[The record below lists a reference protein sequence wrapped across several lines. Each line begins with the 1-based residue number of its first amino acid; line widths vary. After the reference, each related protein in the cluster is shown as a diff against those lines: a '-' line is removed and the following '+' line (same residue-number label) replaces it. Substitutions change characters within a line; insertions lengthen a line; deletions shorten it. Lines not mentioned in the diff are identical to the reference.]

1 MKKQK
6 IQLLVLLAVCVLCVG
21 GYFLIHSHDFETKE
35 ELPEVSVTDFNKD
48 DVTELTVSG
57 DNALK
62 LVKGGDGVWTE
73 ASIPEEPIQQESVN
87 MLLSEIDNITTSE
100 TVIESPEDLSQY
112 GLDEP
117 FRTITATLSDGT
129 TVTIHAGAKSDLLSK
144 YYVKTEGSETVY
156 MVDSYIVE
164 DFAKTPQ
171 ELIEEETTE
180 TESAVETETAAEAE
194 STAET
199 ETAAEAESVTEA
211 AETESVTE
219 TITEAT
225 ESAEETETVTETES
239 VHE

>member
-62 LVKGGDGVWTE
+62 LVKGGDSVWTE

-194 STAET
+194 S
-199 ETAAEAESVTEA
+199 VTEA
-211 AETESVTE
+211 AETETAETE
-219 TITEAT
+219 TASET
-225 ESAEETETVTETES
+225 ESAIETETVTETES

>member
-21 GYFLIHSHDFETKE
+21 GYFLIRSHDFETKE

-117 FRTITATLSDGT
+117 FRTISDGT
-129 TVTIHAGAKSDLLSK
+129 DVTIHAGAKSDLLSK

>member
-21 GYFLIHSHDFETKE
+21 GYFLIRSHDFETKE

-194 STAET
+194 SVTEAAET
-199 ETAAEAESVTEA
+199 ETAAETG
-211 AETESVTE
+211 
-219 TITEAT
+219 
-225 ESAEETETVTETES
+225 SAIETETVTETES

>member
-21 GYFLIHSHDFETKE
+21 GYFLIRSHDFETKE

-144 YYVKTEGSETVY
+144 YYVKTEGSKTVY

-199 ETAAEAESVTEA
+199 ETAAETG
-211 AETESVTE
+211 SVTE

-225 ESAEETETVTETES
+225 ESAEETETAAETVTETES